1 MPFVGMSAPE
11 VSSNSIPGRL
21 VEILLVDDDAGDV
34 YLAQEAFEDCH
45 FRNQLHVATDGEQAM
60 AFLHRT
66 GAFADAPRPDLIL
79 LDLNMPR
86 MGGHEVLSELK
97 SDPNLSDIPIV
108 IVTGNDSEGEILKA
122 YNLSV
127 DCYITKPID
136 VTKLMIAVCSIP
148 HFQVA
153 VITTAPAL

>member
-1 MPFVGMSAPE
+1 MTAPE
-11 VSSNSIPGRL
+11 SSSSLIPGRL

-34 YLAQEAFEDCH
+34 YLAQEAFGDCH
-45 FRNQLHVATDGEQAM
+45 LRNQLHVATDGEQAM

-66 GAFADAPRPDLIL
+66 GAFADAPRPDLIF

-97 SDPNLSDIPIV
+97 SDPGLADIPIV
-108 IVTGNDSEGEILKA
+108 IVTGNDSEREILKA

-153 VITTAPAL
+153 VVTTVSAR